1 MASKT
6 IRRDTLMKMIDA
18 GKVEAKC
25 NISLT
30 DDYAFDNAYGFGKT
44 DWMKAR
50 ISRPTFRTITLQNG
64 IERDV
69 LDNSDFIEGMM
80 NFKTHDFNGNCGKAY
95 QQDDGTIFFY
105 IHSNLNYTLRIA
117 A

>member
-1 MASKT
+1 MKT
-6 IRRDTLMKMIDA
+6 IKRNWLKKQIEL

-25 NISLT
+25 NYHMT

-50 ISRPTFRTITLQNG
+50 ISRPTWKEVELYNGNKKTIVDNHDFIDGQMNFKDYDFEGKPGRAWGNENGTITLY
-64 IERDV
+64 V
-69 LDNSDFIEGMM
+69 
-80 NFKTHDFNGNCGKAY
+80 
-95 QQDDGTIFFY
+95 
-105 IHSNLNYTLRIA
+105 HSNLSYELRMA